1 MKKLFLIALV
11 IMTLFLAV
19 LAGCANKTVYIDDI
33 TNMIPVDEN
42 TAIEEGYINEEHRE
56 NIALGRAAG
65 EKYGFDM
72 DEVPTWEEV
81 NAAREADYEGC
92 AKCFWI
98 SKGILHT
105 EVDGIAA
112 DLTPEQ
118 AVNAYKDNPDF
129 MREYIYLMQY
139 WDYPDSVTYFDEEG
153 EIHSTA
159 YDPDWGNWD
168 GPSDS

>member
-1 MKKLFLIALV
+1 MKKSFLIALV
-11 IMTLFLAV
+11 IMSLLLAV
-19 LAGCANKTVYIDDI
+19 LAGCANKTVYIDDATETISVDDI
-33 TNMIPVDEN
+33 TVI
-42 TAIEEGYINEEHRE
+42 EGYTDEEHRE

-65 EKYGFDM
+65 EAYGFNM
-72 DEVPTWEEV
+72 DDVPSWEEV
-81 NAAREADYEGC
+81 KAAREADYEGC
-92 AKCFWI
+92 AKCFWV

-118 AVNAYKDNPDF
+118 AVDQYKDNPDF

-139 WDYPDSVTYFDEEG
+139 RDYPDPVTYFDEEG
-153 EIHSTA
+153 EIHSIT
-159 YDPDWGNWD
+159 YDPDWENWD